1 MVIEGGGRKKAWHP
15 DTLYI
20 GEEKEEEWEGE
31 GGREEVGEEGEEEKW
46 AEGRG
51 EEREKGKT
59 KSDEEGERS
68 WERVKEMVIL

>member
-1 MVIEGGGRKKAWHP
+1 M
-15 DTLYI
+15 
-20 GEEKEEEWEGE
+20 
-31 GGREEVGEEGEEEKW
+31 GEEGEEKW

-51 EEREKGKT
+51 EEREKGET